1 MASSSLRIAYLVLLS
16 LPISALCC
24 YSADVVFVRASE
36 GSSAQQ
42 RNLEIATGFYGIS
55 LKVMTPS
62 VDKDKL
68 ALVKAAGQNTTL
80 AVIVDADALALVD
93 QKELLRALDRRP
105 GGSVPLLIL
114 GVTPETDATLLKSWS
129 GGAATACRRLDVAG
143 SPRYMV
149 GRSDGF
155 TRQLTDLELPLTNKP
170 ETYFELSESSSAQ
183 QVIKVRDNRGS
194 FPVLIATTLGQAKIF
209 LDCAAPYSNE
219 AVSDWTAGNMVS
231 AFAEIAPAIMF
242 VRYSAGERGWHA
254 LHHYANLTIDD
265 PWLRE
270 PYGNLNYKDLLAA
283 MERHNFH
290 STIAFIPWNYD
301 RSQPEVAS
309 LIREHPDRFSISI
322 HGDDHAHKEFTDY
335 RSKPLAQQDE
345 AMKQS
350 LARMERFQKLTGIP
364 YDKVMVF
371 PHSIAPENTLAALK
385 TYNYVATVNSSN
397 VPMDRISPSV
407 LPAVLRPVTVSYADF
422 PSIRRF
428 PPDVAAQDGFLA
440 MNAFLDNSI
449 FFYCHEDFFANGM
462 NAFNIV
468 ADQVNQLEPDT
479 RWRGLGEIARHLY
492 LVKLRDDQSYDVL
505 AFSSNFILENAAGAD
520 SLFHVTKEEPGQP
533 AITSVRVDGR
543 SFPYQLHAGRLDFN
557 ILVPAGQ
564 ARSVVVDYRNNLA
577 LASIGTS
584 KNSVRVYLL
593 RMASDFRDIT
603 ISRLAPG
610 RALIAFYNEHETK
623 PMQVLV
629 AGSGLLVFFI
639 CAGWL
644 LGRTI
649 SRSRQ
654 LKRAA

>member
-1 MASSSLRIAYLVLLS
+1 
-16 LPISALCC
+16 
-24 YSADVVFVRASE
+24 
-36 GSSAQQ
+36 
-42 RNLEIATGFYGIS
+42 
-55 LKVMTPS
+55 
-62 VDKDKL
+62 
-68 ALVKAAGQNTTL
+68 
-80 AVIVDADALALVD
+80 
-93 QKELLRALDRRP
+93 
-105 GGSVPLLIL
+105 
-114 GVTPETDATLLKSWS
+114 
-129 GGAATACRRLDVAG
+129 
-143 SPRYMV
+143 
-149 GRSDGF
+149 
-155 TRQLTDLELPLTNKP
+155 
-170 ETYFELSESSSAQ
+170 
-183 QVIKVRDNRGS
+183 
-194 FPVLIATTLGQAKIF
+194 
-209 LDCAAPYSNE
+209 
-219 AVSDWTAGNMVS
+219 MVS

-270 PYGNLNYKDLLAA
+270 PYGNLNYKDLLVA

-301 RSQPEVAS
+301 RSEPEVAS
-309 LIREHPDRFSISI
+309 LIREHPDKFSISI

-350 LARMERFQKLTGIP
+350 LARMELFQKLTGIP

-385 TYNYVATVNSSN
+385 TYNYLATVNSLN
-397 VPMDRISPSV
+397 VPMDRMSPSV

-422 PSIRRF
+422 PSIRRY
-428 PPDVAAQDGFLA
+428 PPEVAAQDGFLA
-440 MNAFLDNSI
+440 MNAFLDNSV

-462 NAFNIV
+462 NAFNVV

-492 LVKLRDDQSYDVL
+492 LVKLSDDRGYDVL
-505 AFSSNFILENAAGAD
+505 AFSSNFLLENTAGTE
-520 SLFHVTKEEPGQP
+520 SLFHVSKEEPGQP
-533 AITSVRVDGR
+533 AITSVSVDGR
-543 SFPYQLHAGRLDFN
+543 SSPYQLHDGRLDFN

-564 ARSVVVDYRNNLA
+564 ARSVVIDYKNNLA

-593 RMASDFRDIT
+593 RTASDFRDIT

-629 AGSGLLVFFI
+629 GGSGLIVFFI
-639 CAGWL
+639 CAGWFL
-644 LGRTI
+644 SRMIG
-649 SRSRQ
+649 RSRQ